1 MSNIMKPD
9 NPFFNVMAKIGD
21 LIFLNIIFIIS
32 CIPIIT
38 IGCALSSVHTV
49 INKLTKNQESHI
61 SRDYIIAFKENFKN
75 CTVMWVIFLAV
86 GAAIAGFTVILSRG
100 SQPLLYIPYIFII
113 TVYIFMLLYAFP
125 LQAVFINTPTAIIR
139 NALLTAV
146 KHLPQTIVLVLI
158 VYLPG
163 CITIML
169 PDIFYFTFIYWVI
182 IGFSLSAFIAG
193 FIYRSIFKLYMEEQ
207 LQ

>member
-9 NPFFNVMAKIGD
+9 NPFFNAMSKIGD

-38 IGCALSSVHTV
+38 IGCSLSSIHTV

-61 SRDYIIAFKENFKN
+61 PRDYILAFKENFKN
-75 CTVMWVIFLAV
+75 STIMWIIFLAA
-86 GAAIAGFTVILSRG
+86 GAVLAGFTIAISRG
-100 SQPLLYIPYIFII
+100 SRPLLYIPYIFII
-113 TVYIFMLLYAFP
+113 TVYVFTLLYAFP
-125 LQAVFINTPTAIIR
+125 LQAVFINTPMAIIR

-146 KHLPQTIVLVLI
+146 KHLPQTILLVLI

-163 CITIML
+163 CITLML
-169 PDIFYFTFIYWVI
+169 PDIFYFTFI
-182 IGFSLSAFIAG
+182 G
-193 FIYRSIFKLYMEEQ
+193 
-207 LQ
+207 

>member
-9 NPFFNVMAKIGD
+9 NPFFNVMSKIGD

-49 INKLTKNQESHI
+49 VNKLTKNQESHI
-61 SRDYIIAFKENFKN
+61 ARDYIIAFKENFKN
-75 CTVMWVIFLAV
+75 STVMWVIFLAA
-86 GAAIAGFTVILSRG
+86 GAVIAGFTVMLSRG
-100 SQPLLYIPYIFII
+100 SQPLLYIPYIFIV
-113 TVYIFMLLYAFP
+113 TVYVFTLLYAFP
-125 LQAVFINTPTAIIR
+125 LQAVFVNKPTAIIR

-146 KHLPQTIVLVLI
+146 KHLPQTILLVLI
-158 VYLPG
+158 LYLPG
-163 CITIML
+163 CITLML
-169 PDIFYFTFIYWVI
+169 PGIFYFTFIYWVI

-193 FIYRSIFKLYMEEQ
+193 FVYRSIFKLYMEETQ
-207 LQ
+207 